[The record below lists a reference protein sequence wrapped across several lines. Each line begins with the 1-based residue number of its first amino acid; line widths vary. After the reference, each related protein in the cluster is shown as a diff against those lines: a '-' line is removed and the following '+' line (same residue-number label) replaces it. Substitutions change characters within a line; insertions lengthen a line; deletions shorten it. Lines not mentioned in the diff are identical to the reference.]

1 MVEETENA
9 TNEQEVCSLAL
20 QSRGPKC
27 LQLSTD
33 ATTANLA
40 GEEEERRYDLCLHL
54 LLQRDEERE

>member
-20 QSRGPKC
+20 QSRGLKC

-40 GEEEERRYDLCLHL
+40 EEEERRYDLCLHL